1 MGLAARTPQTQNAPQ
16 QMHLSV
22 ITGNNA
28 VDSATAAIAAT
39 AVASPV
45 WLPWLEAA
53 SSTAAM
59 IAPILGTIWLVVQI
73 VAKVNEMRRKDPD
86 E

>member
-1 MGLAARTPQTQNAPQ
+1 
-16 QMHLSV
+16 MHLTL
-22 ITGNNA
+22 ITGNSA
-28 VDSATAAIAAT
+28 VDNTTAAIAAG

-59 IAPILGTIWLVVQI
+59 IAPILGTVWLVVQI
-73 VAKVNEMRRKDPD
+73 VAKVREMRGKDR

>member
-1 MGLAARTPQTQNAPQ
+1 
-16 QMHLSV
+16 MHISLL
-22 ITGNNA
+22 TGNNA
-28 VDSATAAIAAT
+28 VDTATAAVAAT

-59 IAPILGTIWLVVQI
+59 IAPILGTVWLVVQI
-73 VAKVNEMRRKDPD
+73 VAKVQEMRKKDD
-86 E
+86 D

>member
-1 MGLAARTPQTQNAPQ
+1 MEST
-16 QMHLSV
+16 
-22 ITGNNA
+22 
-28 VDSATAAIAAT
+28 TAAVAVS

-45 WLPWLEAA
+45 WLPWLHAA
-53 SSTAAM
+53 SDGAAL

-73 VAKVNEMRRKDPD
+73 GSKVREMARKDK